1 MLLFVIYVKLKVVI
15 YLTNS
20 YKVGK
25 VDNFD
30 IKIKNLSLLEK
41 KKKLFFHFI
50 LIKIEQKKRKFEIYF
65 KIKFELCH

>member
-1 MLLFVIYVKLKVVI
+1 MVI

-41 KKKLFFHFI
+41 KKFI
-50 LIKIEQKKRKFEIYF
+50 FSFYF
-65 KIKFELCH
+65 DKN